1 MQMTSRRPPRFPR
14 CAPARRIAP
23 LALVAVAASCSAADS
38 LDPSDT
44 WTGFDQ
50 PVVYDARATGLIRL
64 SARHILGDQRLDL
77 IMVARGDLTVKVLPG
92 TAAGRFGTVVSLPIG
107 SDTRDAVVGD
117 VNGDGIADLIATGHF
132 DNAFFV
138 RRGLGGGEF
147 APQVAYALRNHGH
160 LLVVANLND
169 DGFDD
174 IVAVHHGSGQPIYAT
189 AYLGAANGAM
199 RVAWEFGSDYFTAR
213 GVVAGDF
220 NDDGKTDIAIAAA
233 DNRASVLVFR
243 GLGTGAFEAPT
254 ILPSL
259 ASDPGSSDGT
269 VAVATADLN
278 RDGRDDLT
286 VARWDVANALV
297 VRLATPAGF
306 SDPVLIPLPAPIDVG
321 LGDVNGDGN
330 VDAVAANLEH
340 GTVSILLGKGNGTFA
355 PAMTVTIGTQPAWL
369 TVADFDD
376 DGLAD
381 VAVADQ
387 DDHKIR
393 VLRSRRG

>member
-1 MQMTSRRPPRFPR
+1 MR
-14 CAPARRIAP
+14 
-23 LALVAVAASCSAADS
+23 
-38 LDPSDT
+38 
-44 WTGFDQ
+44 
-50 PVVYDARATGLIRL
+50 
-64 SARHILGDQRLDL
+64 
-77 IMVARGDLTVKVLPG
+77 
-92 TAAGRFGTVVSLPIG
+92 
-107 SDTRDAVVGD
+107 
-117 VNGDGIADLIATGHF
+117 
-132 DNAFFV
+132 
-138 RRGLGGGEF
+138 RRGFYGRL
-147 APQVAYALRNHGH
+147 Y
-160 LLVVANLND
+160 
-169 DGFDD
+169 
-174 IVAVHHGSGQPIYAT
+174 T
-189 AYLGAANGAM
+189 
-199 RVAWEFGSDYFTAR
+199 
-213 GVVAGDF
+213 
-220 NDDGKTDIAIAAA
+220 
-233 DNRASVLVFR
+233 
-243 GLGTGAFEAPT
+243 
-254 ILPSL
+254 
-259 ASDPGSSDGT
+259 
-269 VAVATADLN
+269 VATADLN